1 MKNASFVNIH
11 IPVMMKEVLET
22 LSPQKGDFIVDGT
35 FGGGGHAAEIAR
47 NIAPGGTLLGIDR
60 DASVMSKAPT
70 SFPDIKTIIVCA
82 NYASLP
88 EILKNYHFPLADGLL
103 LDLGFSSNQL
113 GEGRGFSFLKDE
125 PLLMTYNDEDEPL
138 YKALRRLNKD
148 ELTSIIAISG
158 ERYARSLADAIWKEE
173 RKKPIETTGELVEI
187 IKSVLPTRYERGR
200 IHPATRTFLAFRI
213 YINQELESLERLLDS
228 LPQVLKPGGRIV
240 IITFQ
245 SLEDKIVKDR
255 FRQMA
260 KDNKL
265 SLLTKKPRIVSF
277 LEIKANPQSR
287 SAKLR
292 AAIQL

>member
-1 MKNASFVNIH
+1 MKNASVTNIH

-35 FGGGGHAAEIAR
+35 FGGGGHATEIAR

-60 DASVMSKAPT
+60 DTSVMSKAPT

-187 IKSVLPTRYERGR
+187 IKSVLPTHYERGR

-255 FRQMA
+255 FKQMA

>member
-1 MKNASFVNIH
+1 MTKASTTNNH
-11 IPVMMKEVLET
+11 TPVMMKEALDA
-22 LSPQKGDFIVDGT
+22 LAPKKGDFIVDGT
-35 FGGGGHAAEIAR
+35 LGGGGHALEIVR
-47 NIAPGGTLLGIDR
+47 HIAPGGTLLGVDR
-60 DASVMSKAPT
+60 DSSVFNKTEINVPNV
-70 SFPDIKTIIVCA
+70 KTITVCA
-82 NYASLP
+82 NYSSLP

-125 PLLMTYNDEDEPL
+125 PLLMTYSDEDEPL

-148 ELTSIIAISG
+148 ELKNIIAVSG
-158 ERYARSLADAIWKEE
+158 ERYARALAEAIWSAE
-173 RKKPIETTGELVEI
+173 KKQPIETTGELVEV
-187 IKSVLPTRYERGR
+187 IKKVLPTRYERGR

-245 SLEDKIVKDR
+245 SLEDKIVKNK
-255 FRQMA
+255 FRQMV
-260 KDNKL
+260 KENKL
-265 SLLTKKPRIVSF
+265 SLITKKPILPQF
-277 LEIKANPQSR
+277 LEIKANSRSR

>member
-1 MKNASFVNIH
+1 MKNASVTNIH

-60 DASVMSKAPT
+60 DTSVMSKAPT

>member
-1 MKNASFVNIH
+1 MKNASLVNIH
-11 IPVMMKEVLET
+11 IPVMMKEVLDT

-35 FGGGGHAAEIAR
+35 FGGGGHAAEVAR

-60 DASVMSKAPT
+60 DTSVMSKAPT

-138 YKALRRLNKD
+138 YKALRRLSKD
-148 ELTSIIAISG
+148 ELTSIIAVSG

-255 FRQMA
+255 FREMA